1 MKIRYLLFA
10 LMITMPAIAGAE
22 TIFERQQR
30 LQKDMVKGQKTSDLQ
45 RKQDLLKKMKS
56 FMKDINGRIGDDSS
70 TRIDM
75 PIDPD
80 RATDIKDTEITHSR
94 KPEPAP
100 VYVYCA
106 ADSLRLRSSA
116 DSSAQVVDSLAFAE
130 KVRLI
135 VKTEEKDTID
145 GLTAPWVMV
154 RRDNGNE
161 GWAFS
166 GYLRS
171 EKPERKQTARLDG
184 EMKRP
189 SGGSLSDLMV
199 PVTGRMSSQYG
210 YRVHPVTKK
219 QNSFHSGIDIAAP
232 KGTPVYAAADG
243 IIRKSE
249 FNRSGYGNLI
259 VVEHE
264 KNLSTYYGHLD
275 ERNGQVNQRVK
286 KGDLIGRVGATGM
299 ATGPH
304 LHFEVRKGNNALNPE
319 EYLPR

>member
-1 MKIRYLLFA
+1 MRIRYLLFI
-10 LMITMPAIAGAE
+10 LMIIMPAIGEAE
-22 TIFERQQR
+22 SIFEKQQR
-30 LQKDMVKGQKTSDLQ
+30 LQKDMVKGQKTSDLK

-56 FMKDINGRIGDDSS
+56 FMKDINGRIGDDSG

-75 PIDPD
+75 PIDPEE
-80 RATDIKDTEITHSR
+80 ATDITDTDLTHSR

-100 VYVYCA
+100 VYIYCA
-106 ADSLRLRSSA
+106 ADNLRLRSSA
-116 DSSAQVVDSLAFAE
+116 ESSAQVVDNLAFAE
-130 KVRLI
+130 KVRLL
-135 VKTEEKDTID
+135 VKTEEKDTIE

-154 RRDNGNE
+154 RRENGNE
-161 GWAFS
+161 GWAF
-166 GYLRS
+166 GAYLQR
-171 EKPERKQTARLDG
+171 EKPERKQAAL
-184 EMKRP
+184 KRP
-189 SGGSLSDLMV
+189 SGGSVSDLMV
-199 PVTGRMSSQYG
+199 PATGRLTSHYG

-249 FNRSGYGNLI
+249 FSRSGYGNLI

-275 ERNGQVNQRVK
+275 ERLGKINQRVK
-286 KGDLIGRVGATGM
+286 KGELIGRVGATGM
-299 ATGPH
+299 ATGCH
-304 LHFEVRKGNNALNPE
+304 LHFEVRKGGNALNPE